1 MQRVAVNAI
10 RHVAAPRVA
19 GLSFRGDP
27 RNLPLRPGFPQETH
41 GTAQPPL
48 VLVLDV
54 DETLWRSH
62 VPGLH
67 KTQRRFAH
75 DFVVEIKTAGV
86 IGTSI
91 TSEDDLPPPSFI
103 TPDTGKLETHEI
115 HVSLRPGLAKFF
127 EWILSRRSE
136 GVIEGPWIFTQGST
150 NYLNALLPRIDP
162 TAEIFGDRVLT
173 RSSCHRFQ
181 NPWPWVHKDL
191 SQVPCGE
198 DKGSHPERVILV
210 ENNAMS
216 GLLNPDHLLMVHDW
230 IGMNKFDRELSRV
243 SATLDE
249 VILQQRTHE
258 NSPPGSYA
266 ERLREIT
273 PAHDEF
279 REELE
284 RLHRCVTNAP
294 LAGQT
299 DDQAVSEVWKQAVR
313 AKTKLIGQQSAFL
326 KTRPVRE
333 GR

>member
-1 MQRVAVNAI
+1 M
-10 RHVAAPRVA
+10 
-19 GLSFRGDP
+19 
-27 RNLPLRPGFPQETH
+27 
-41 GTAQPPL
+41 AQPPL

-67 KTQRRFAH
+67 KTQKRFAH

-86 IGTSI
+86 GTSAR
-91 TSEDDLPPPSFI
+91 DDLPPPSFI
-103 TPDTGKLETHEI
+103 TADTGKVETHEI

-127 EWILSRRSE
+127 EWILLRRSE

-173 RSSCHRFQ
+173 RASCHRFQ
-181 NPWPWVHKDL
+181 KPWPWVHKDL
-191 SQVPCGE
+191 AQVPCGE
-198 DKGSHPERVILV
+198 DQGSHPERVILV

-216 GLLNPDHLLMVHDW
+216 GLLNPDNLLMVYDW
-230 IGMNKFDRELSRV
+230 IGGNKFDRELSRV

-249 VILQQRTHE
+249 VISQQRTHGD
-258 NSPPGSYA
+258 SPGSYA
-266 ERLREIT
+266 ERLRDST
-273 PAHDEF
+273 PGHDEF

-284 RLHRCVTNAP
+284 HLHTCVTNAP
-294 LAGQT
+294 LDGKT
-299 DDQAVSEVWKQAVR
+299 SDQAVSEVWHEVVR
-313 AKTKLIGQQSAFL
+313 AKTKLIGRQSAFL
-326 KTRPVRE
+326 KTLPVRE